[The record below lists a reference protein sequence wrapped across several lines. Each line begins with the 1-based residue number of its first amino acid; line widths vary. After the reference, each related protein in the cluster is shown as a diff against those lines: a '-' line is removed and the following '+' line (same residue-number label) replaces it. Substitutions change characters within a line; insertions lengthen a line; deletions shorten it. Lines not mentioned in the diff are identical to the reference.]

1 MSSNPAFC
9 GPALENDNSHPKCGF
24 LAAPAIA
31 HLEGFA
37 KKPDIVESSLDGHL
51 YAWRSNGQPVPGYPV
66 ALVDPEEAKAGH
78 AMIAESINDP
88 AIGDLTG
95 SGHDDVVVASNEEYG
110 AGEVGEEVSFAGV
123 TGSAAGSTLTDEPL
137 FGDDRPDSAAV
148 REFPPDAE
156 LVNAVSLSGPHPAPI
171 AAANIAALRSFNFR

>member
-1 MSSNPAFC
+1 QAALGHSGSPGLAALGLPREPARGPLIADLANTGSPDVVVAAGTHVYAWHGNGRLLKGFPVSSNPAFC

-66 ALVDPEEAKAGH
+66 ALVDPEEAKA
-78 AMIAESINDP
+78 
-88 AIGDLTG
+88 
-95 SGHDDVVVASNEEYG
+95 
-110 AGEVGEEVSFAGV
+110 
-123 TGSAAGSTLTDEPL
+123 
-137 FGDDRPDSAAV
+137 
-148 REFPPDAE
+148 
-156 LVNAVSLSGPHPAPI
+156 
-171 AAANIAALRSFNFR
+171 